1 MLLHMPN
8 EDLPYEKLEFFQ
20 DRIGA
25 SPGELKK
32 LKPYGPLFI
41 ARKQELAED
50 LYRFFLS
57 IPETRLILEGLR
69 DEARMKATWAAWF
82 EALFKSR
89 GERAF
94 LSYLWQIGARH
105 VEIDLD
111 QRFTNLGFARIRQFC
126 QEIVNNHV
134 PEPDRAEIGAIIHKL
149 IDLCLL
155 VETSA
160 YVQQATKCDFEVIRD
175 IADRVRNPATV
186 IGGNVKRLLKKAGKE
201 TKEAKIYETLIT
213 ENQRLENMVFDIK
226 TYMTLFQME
235 PVFQV
240 VQLNDL
246 IKGVL
251 KRLKG
256 TGKFDDVAV
265 NVELDPSFPFV
276 KGDPRGLTCLFH
288 YLLQNAM
295 EAAGKREP
303 MVRVTSRAEEGRI
316 PDLRIEIFNTGSP
329 PRKDQVGR
337 LFSPFYSTKLSGT
350 GFGLPIAH
358 LVVRRHHGK
367 LNLEPVEGEGTRA
380 VVTLP
385 VPE

>member
-1 MLLHMPN
+1 MLLSMPG
-8 EDLPYEKLEFFQ
+8 EEIPYEKLEFFQ
-20 DRIGA
+20 ARIGVE
-25 SPGELKK
+25 PEELKK
-32 LKPYGPLFI
+32 LEPHGHLFV

-50 LYRFFLS
+50 LYAFFLS
-57 IPETRLILEGLR
+57 IPETRVILEGLR
-69 DEARMKATWAAWF
+69 DEDRMKTTWANWF
-82 EALFKSR
+82 EALFRSKEGR
-89 GERAF
+89 PF
-94 LSYLWQIGARH
+94 LGYLWQIGARH
-105 VEIDLD
+105 VEVDLD
-111 QRFTNLGFARIRQFC
+111 QQYTNLGFSRIRRFC
-126 QEIVNNHV
+126 LEIVNREV
-134 PEPDRAEIGAIIHKL
+134 PDEDKAEVGAVIHKL
-149 IDLCLL
+149 IDLCVL

-160 YVQQATKCDFEVIRD
+160 YVRQATKCDFEVIRD

-201 TKEAKIYETLIT
+201 TKEAKVYETLIA

-240 VQLNDL
+240 VQLTDL

-251 KRLKG
+251 KRLKAG
-256 TGKFDDVAV
+256 GKFEDVKV

-276 KGDPRGLTCLFH
+276 KGDPRGLNCLFH

-303 MVRVTSRAEEGRI
+303 MVRVTSRIERERPG
-316 PDLRIEIFNTGSP
+316 DLRIEIFNTGIP
-329 PRKDQVGR
+329 PQKEQVGR
-337 LFSPFYSTKLSGT
+337 FFSPFYSTKLSGT

-358 LVVRRHHGK
+358 LVARRHHGR
-367 LNLEPVEGEGTRA
+367 LSLEPVEGEGVRA